1 MIYRF
6 CYRKLYVKE
15 AAEDAARGAFIK
27 AFEKMGTL
35 KDDSK
40 FKPWLFSIARNVCM
54 DELKRGKKFV
64 ELPEDDTM
72 DAIPNGKANPE
83 QALDHKQRMN
93 VEGIV
98 MEQVGKL
105 SEKYKDVLLLVH
117 YEGMSYEETA
127 QVLNIPIGTVRSRL
141 ARGLET
147 LRGRLEYLR
156 S

>member
-1 MIYRF
+1 
-6 CYRKLYVKE
+6 
-15 AAEDAARGAFIK
+15 
-27 AFEKMGTL
+27 
-35 KDDSK
+35 
-40 FKPWLFSIARNVCM
+40 
-54 DELKRGKKFV
+54 
-64 ELPEDDTM
+64 
-72 DAIPNGKANPE
+72 
-83 QALDHKQRMN
+83 MN